1 MNLRTLS
8 GLLLIGLLAACSS
21 AGPGESPTGS
31 TSGQP
36 TEVISPAD
44 GTPAAGP
51 GGTTFRIDPSQSEV
65 RFTIHEILGGNPNT
79 VIGANS
85 EISGEIQVDFTAPQH
100 AQVGPIEIGAGGFET
115 DSGLRDQS
123 IRTFVLQSNRFPTI
137 NFVPTEIIGIPDRVS
152 AGDTMTLQIS
162 GDLTIHGVTKTVT
175 FDAHVTMASD
185 QELIGSA
192 STAILRTDFGLEI
205 PNVPRVAGVEELVNL
220 EIDFVAVAG

>member
-1 MNLRTLS
+1 
-8 GLLLIGLLAACSS
+8 
-21 AGPGESPTGS
+21 
-31 TSGQP
+31 
-36 TEVISPAD
+36 
-44 GTPAAGP
+44 
-51 GGTTFRIDPSQSEV
+51 
-65 RFTIHEILGGNPNT
+65 

-85 EISGEIQVDFTAPQH
+85 EISGEIQVDFTAPQQ
-100 AQVGPIEIGAGGFET
+100 AQVGPIEIGAGGFAT

-123 IRTFVLQSNRFPTI
+123 IRTFILQTNRFPTI
-137 NFVPTEIIGIPDRVS
+137 NFVPTEIIGVPDHVS
-152 AGDTMTLQIS
+152 AGDTMKLQIS

-175 FDAHVTMASD
+175 FDAHVTMVSD